1 MTTRTAVLSKNAPA
15 PSQLMSQAVIYN
27 GTVYCSGS
35 LGIDPTTG
43 KVVEGGPYERTVR
56 AQTIKKDRNLTQSQV
71 QAIWNLGAVL
81 EAAGSDLSKVIKVN
95 IFLSSMDYY
104 ADVNQAYGE
113 SFTSDPKPVSCFQ
126 HLARNTDH
134 FRKVSN
140 MRLGC

>member
-1 MTTRTAVLSKNAPA
+1 
-15 PSQLMSQAVIYN
+15 MSQAVIYN

-43 KVVEGGPYERTVR
+43 KVVEGGPYERT
-56 AQTIKKDRNLTQSQV
+56 
-71 QAIWNLGAVL
+71 AIWNLGAVF

-113 SFTSDPKPVSCFQ
+113 SFTSDPKPLPLDAEVEIE
-126 HLARNTDH
+126 LVAAL
-134 FRKVSN
+134 K
-140 MRLGC
+140 